1 MLSIYIRKMSNNFN
15 EDGKCVFCGW
25 CCEFPESHVEHS
37 LNNLDDRLSCCEYI
51 RNKYILILHNDNGE
65 IDYFEKPK
73 CRICDILLPLKKNY
87 NINRKNCC
95 GFEGDYYHIKC
106 YNKEKIIIHK

>member
-1 MLSIYIRKMSNNFN
+1 MSNNKDD
-15 EDGKCVFCGW
+15 EKCVYCGW

-73 CRICDILLPLKKNY
+73 CNICNKNIMLNKNY
-87 NINRKNCC
+87 KIDKRVCC
-95 GFEGDYYHIKC
+95 NFDNNYYHKYC
-106 YNKEKIIIHK
+106 YKKSLKHKTTL